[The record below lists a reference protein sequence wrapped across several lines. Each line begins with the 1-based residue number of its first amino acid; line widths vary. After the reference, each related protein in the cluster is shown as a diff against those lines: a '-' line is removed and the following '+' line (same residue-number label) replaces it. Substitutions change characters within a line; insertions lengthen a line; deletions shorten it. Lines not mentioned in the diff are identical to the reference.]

1 MIVGL
6 LTSRGQSKLEYQKIS
21 GITIMVLDTLFLNP
35 RRVFRSNLNISC
47 ISKVIKESRQ
57 L

>member
-1 MIVGL
+1 MIGL
-6 LTSRGQSKLEYQKIS
+6 LTSRGQSKLEYQEIS
-21 GITIMVLDTLFLNP
+21 GITIMVLDTLFLNL

>member
-6 LTSRGQSKLEYQKIS
+6 LTSRGQSKLEYQEIS